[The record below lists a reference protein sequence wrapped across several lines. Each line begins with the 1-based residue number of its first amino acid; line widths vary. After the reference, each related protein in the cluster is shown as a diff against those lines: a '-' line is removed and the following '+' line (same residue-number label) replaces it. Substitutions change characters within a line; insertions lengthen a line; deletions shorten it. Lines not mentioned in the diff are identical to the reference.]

1 MKRFFAPVSFITLFL
16 TAGLLSGC
24 TTMIRLAVDW
34 NQHTQASYYRDEIPS
49 GGWVDP
55 DWTGVPRSVSI
66 LYAEPMFDGYASLKR
81 EWPEYGSNFSNWF
94 KQKMEYAART
104 LTAHAE
110 VECVY
115 DSAFVKEQRS
125 VLWFDRKYSTVETID
140 VPTLHKKYWDS
151 VNEVAVVISPIVI
164 VAEDYNDSL
173 SAKTVKAL
181 YSIVDIK
188 RDKILAYG
196 KAEASGYLDRDARA
210 SLSEILLR
218 KVVKDTPL
226 EQISLSPLD

>member
-16 TAGLLSGC
+16 TASLLSGC

-55 DWTGVPRSVSI
+55 DWAGVPRSVTI

-81 EWPEYGSNFSNWF
+81 EWPEYGSDFGRWF
-94 KQKMEYAART
+94 RQNMEYAAKT
-104 LTAHAE
+104 LTARAE
-110 VECVY
+110 VECVD
-115 DSAFVKEQRS
+115 DSAFVKEQRG
-125 VLWFDRKYSTVETID
+125 VLWYGRKYSAVDTVA
-140 VPTLHKKYWDS
+140 VPMLHRKYWDS

-181 YSIVDIK
+181 YSIVDIR
-188 RDKILAYG
+188 RDKVLAYG

-218 KVVKDTPL
+218 EVVKDTPL
-226 EQISLSPLD
+226 EQISMSPLD